1 MTFGAPGYLAL
12 LAPVALAALA
22 LLAWMRWRTA
32 ARARFGAAPDRGGA
46 PVVSLALLLVAAA
59 FAAFAAARPQFG
71 DEDAR
76 VQDRGIDF
84 VAVLDV
90 SQSMLATDA
99 EPSRLARAQ
108 AELIALLE
116 RMDGDRAGL
125 VIFAGQT
132 FVRSPIS
139 ADLAAVARIVE
150 GVDRERGLVDPGSD
164 LGAAITEA
172 HTLLSTGRADTRA
185 MLIISDG
192 EDHRGGIS
200 EALAAA
206 RRDGIRIYSAG
217 AGTATGAPVLD
228 IDRQT
233 GATAPRLGPDGSP
246 VLTRLDEDALR
257 GIAGGGGGRYIAL
270 AGEGRPLASLAAEF
284 DSLAATTFAER
295 EAPARTERFQPFAA
309 VALAAAALA
318 MLLPAF
324 GAAAARGRTRA
335 WPLLAGGLLAGA
347 ICAGD
352 AAESNRRGNDR
363 YAAEDYD
370 GAIAA
375 YATAAAQAPG
385 RGEAHYNAGNAFNRK
400 GEFASAIEETRR
412 ALPSGE
418 RALVAKAEYAL
429 GNHHVA
435 SGDLREAAAAYKRA
449 LLADPGDAD
458 AKHNL
463 ELVLA
468 MLSPT
473 PAAPTPTPS
482 AEPGE
487 GEGENGG
494 GEGSATPGAATP
506 GAGTPGASGT
516 PAPDQP
522 AFSTPQPGGTA
533 APPPAGVQRTLE
545 EALAGIDEEFTL
557 EEALEVLDAL
567 EERNRGQLASPPG
580 PGNARLPDY

>member
-1 MTFGAPGYLAL
+1 MTFGAPGYLVL
-12 LAPVALAALA
+12 LAFVALAAA
-22 LLAWMRWRTA
+22 AIVAWLRWREA
-32 ARARFGAAPDRGGA
+32 ARVRFGATPGQAGGPA
-46 PVVSLALLLVAAA
+46 ASLALLLVAAA

-71 DEDAR
+71 DEEAR

-108 AELIALLE
+108 AELVALLE
-116 RMDGDRAGL
+116 RMRGDRAGF

-139 ADLAAVARIVE
+139 ADLPAVARIVE

-172 HTLLSTGRADTRA
+172 HTLLSSGRADTRA

-192 EDHRGGIS
+192 EDHRGGID

-206 RRDGIRIYSAG
+206 RRDGVRVYTAG
-217 AGTATGAPVLD
+217 AGTAAGAPVLD
-228 IDRQT
+228 IDRAT
-233 GATAPRLGPDGSP
+233 GVATPRLAPGGSP

-257 GIAGGGGGRYIAL
+257 GIAEAGGGRYVAL
-270 AGEGRPLASLAAEF
+270 AGEGRPLTSLAAEF

-309 VALAAAALA
+309 VALAATAIA
-318 MLLPAF
+318 MILPAL
-324 GAAAARGRTRA
+324 GALRAHRRARL
-335 WPLLAGGLLAGA
+335 WPVLAGGLLIGA
-347 ICAGD
+347 ICASD
-352 AAESNRRGNDR
+352 AVDSNRRGNDR
-363 YAAEDYD
+363 YAAADYD

-385 RGEAHYNAGNAFNRK
+385 RGEVHYNAGNAFNRK
-400 GEFASAIEETRR
+400 GEFASALEETRR
-412 ALPSGE
+412 SLPSDN

-435 SGDLREAAAAYKRA
+435 TGDLREAAEAYKRA
-449 LLADPGDAD
+449 LLADPDDAD

-487 GEGENGG
+487 GEGE
-494 GEGSATPGAATP
+494 GEGSTTPGAGTP

-516 PAPDQP
+516 AAPDDP
-522 AFSTPQPGGTA
+522 AFATPAPGGTA
-533 APPPAGVQRTLE
+533 AAPPRDVQRTLE
-545 EALAGIDEEFTL
+545 EALLGIDEEFTL
-557 EEALEVLDAL
+557 EEALAVLDAL
-567 EERNRGQLASPPG
+567 EERNRGQLELPPG